1 MLGRL
6 PWRRGSLVTEIKD
19 QPAEPAGAG
28 RPAGQD
34 LEVAIARDLLE
45 QARASGVS
53 LAGPGG
59 LLAGVTR
66 RVLQAALDAE
76 MTEHLGYEK
85 GDRAGRGSR
94 EPPQRDLGQ
103 DGADRDRPGSAGGS
117 PGP

>member
-6 PWRRGSLVTEIKD
+6 PWRRGSLVSEIKD

-28 RPAGQD
+28 RPAGPD
-34 LEVAIARDLLE
+34 LEVAIAHDLLE

-76 MTEHLGYEK
+76 MTDHLGYEK
-85 GDRAGRGSR
+85 GDRAGRGSGNHR
-94 EPPQRDLGQ
+94 NGT
-103 DGADRDRPGSAGGS
+103 SAKTVLT
-117 PGP
+117 